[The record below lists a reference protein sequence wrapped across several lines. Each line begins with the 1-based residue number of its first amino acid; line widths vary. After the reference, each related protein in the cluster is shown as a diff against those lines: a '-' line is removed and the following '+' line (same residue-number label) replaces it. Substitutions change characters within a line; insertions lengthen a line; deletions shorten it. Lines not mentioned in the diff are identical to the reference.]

1 MNLMQTP
8 IPDAVFYYTLSLLL
22 SVALIGII
30 WRFAERVSATLNELR
45 HVSDELKVLMEVHKN
60 VAEEHNSRLTRLE
73 DAIFIVKYPEKE

>member
-1 MNLMQTP
+1 MQTP

-45 HVSDELKVLMEVHKN
+45 KVSDELKVLMEVHRN
-60 VAEEHNSRLTRLE
+60 VAEEHNNRLTRIE